1 MQIVQYPHPAL
12 RWKSKPVAEINAE
25 LRSIVRNMFDLMYE
39 AKGIGLAANQVGLP
53 YRLFILNLT
62 GDPDEKDEELVL
74 INPEITHRKGVQE
87 EEEGCLSLP
96 RLYGQVRR
104 AMDIVVEAF
113 DLDGQGF
120 ELSVDDLPSRAIQHE
135 TDHIDGIMFTDR
147 MSDAGKREVAPTL
160 TDFEVLFRRQQEL
173 GTVPSDEEIKA
184 QLRQMEQ
191 SLAGT

>member
-12 RWKSKPVAEINAE
+12 FWKSKPVTEINAE
-25 LRSIVRNMFDLMYE
+25 LRAIIRTMFELMYE

-62 GDPDEKDEELVL
+62 GEREQKDEELVF

-113 DLDGQGF
+113 DLEGQGF
-120 ELSVDDLPSRAIQHE
+120 ELEVDDLPSRAIQHE
-135 TDHIDGIMFTDR
+135 TDHIDGIMFVDR
-147 MSDAGKREVAPTL
+147 MSDVGKREVAPTL
-160 TDFEVLFRRQQEL
+160 SDFEAQFRRQQEL
-173 GTVPSDEEIKA
+173 GIVPSDEAIKE

-191 SLAGT
+191 GLANA